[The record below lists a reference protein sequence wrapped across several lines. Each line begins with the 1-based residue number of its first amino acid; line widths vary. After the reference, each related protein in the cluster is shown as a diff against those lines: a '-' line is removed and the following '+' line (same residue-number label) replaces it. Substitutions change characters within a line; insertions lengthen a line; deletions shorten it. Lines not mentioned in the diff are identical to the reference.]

1 MLRLQ
6 NRVHEETVGL
16 DQTPAKA
23 RDRSF
28 EMDSNR
34 LSEKQSKIV
43 GLIDAT
49 LVLFRNDG
57 SAVALPEASMQLRE
71 DMELVMVRLDRADTG
86 LITQQIMED
95 VIESLEEII
104 GAIEKSQEDQAQRK
118 KAEAANQS
126 QTGNSEPP
134 LVDMLAELK
143 MIRSLQWRVNRRT
156 ARYQEVVLTG
166 RSTRDDVLPEL
177 KKLADRQQRI
187 EKIARDIVL
196 EKNR

>member
-1 MLRLQ
+1 
-6 NRVHEETVGL
+6 
-16 DQTPAKA
+16 
-23 RDRSF
+23 
-28 EMDSNR
+28 
-34 LSEKQSKIV
+34 
-43 GLIDAT
+43 
-49 LVLFRNDG
+49 
-57 SAVALPEASMQLRE
+57 MQLRE

-166 RSTRDDVLPEL
+166 RSTRDDLLPEL